1 MDAPAADPDEVA
13 EAIAFLQGLHNAG
26 DWHLTAIT
34 PDGPVI
40 NRSFDPDESGAAA
53 EFIRAH
59 SGRRN
64 LYVHVNRL
72 KLRVR
77 DRKAKKE
84 DVALAEYVHVDI
96 DDPAALSWLREFHL
110 PPTAVV
116 ASGGGYNAYWKL
128 AKPLADLDMVESI
141 NRWLVGG
148 LDGDRAAIDVS
159 RILRVPGTMNLPT
172 RKKLERGRVPV
183 MARVV
188 DEMTDW
194 SRSYEPDQFGR
205 DASSNVPSKTA
216 QEGVAGATASAKLEA
231 RDLPAAL
238 DDRIAAVARL
248 GDDPERPR
256 GSKNARYPSRSEAV
270 FAVACALARM
280 GKNASEI
287 AGVLINPA
295 LGISGAILEKKRPA
309 EEALRQA
316 HKAILAVG
324 DAWPDGCHSKSHTPL
339 RGFQNTQA
347 AILRLG
353 LICRFDV
360 FRNRLNVSG
369 AELQQ
374 FEGAISDKAV
384 LFIRDLVHKKFGF
397 DPGTEMTWDALQTLC
412 TQSSFD
418 PICDYL
424 ASLRWDG
431 APRIETFLIDFAGAE
446 NSRYVRAISEIFLVA
461 AVRRARQ
468 PGVKFDTIL
477 VLEGEQG
484 TGKSSLLKILAG
496 EAFYSDMDILALDQ
510 KAQMEVMEGVW
521 IYEIGELAGM
531 RNAEVNKVKA
541 FASRAVDKARP
552 AYGRHAELRPR
563 RGILVGTTND
573 DQYLRDE
580 TGNRRFWPVR
590 TTVIDLE
597 AVKMLRDQLWAEA
610 AVRDADGK
618 NIVLAEEL
626 WPLAAVEQAKRVP
639 PDGWRELLEDFTGWA
654 FRGREQVTTR
664 HLLDEV
670 LKIPPHQIDQFKTRR
685 LGRVMRGLGWEGPV
699 TLTLKN
705 GQKAKGYWRLTER
718 PDELYEGGI

>member
-1 MDAPAADPDEVA
+1 M
-13 EAIAFLQGLHNAG
+13 AFLQGLHNAG

-40 NRSFDPDESGAAA
+40 NRSFGPGENAAA
-53 EFIRAH
+53 ADFIRAQ

-72 KLRVR
+72 RPDMR
-77 DRKAKKE
+77 DRKARKQ
-84 DVALAEYVHVDI
+84 DVAVAKYVHVDI
-96 DDPAALSWLREFHL
+96 DDITALSRLREFHL

-128 AKPLADLDMVESI
+128 AEPLADLDTAESI
-141 NRWLVGG
+141 NRWLVRQ
-148 LDGDRAAIDVS
+148 LDGDRAATDVS

-172 RKKLERGRVPV
+172 QKKLERGRAPV
-183 MARVV
+183 MARLVE
-188 DEMTDW
+188 EMTDW
-194 SRSYEPDQFGR
+194 SRVYWPEQFGR
-205 DASSNVPSKTA
+205 GDVEVPPETRARQSIA
-216 QEGVAGATASAKLEA
+216 AATASSTIEIS
-231 RDLPAAL
+231 DLPAGL
-238 DDRIAAVARL
+238 DGRIAAVAKL
-248 GDDPERPR
+248 GDDPEHPR
-256 GSKNARYPSRSEAV
+256 GLKNARYPSRSEAV

-280 GKNASEI
+280 EKNASEI
-287 AGVLINPA
+287 AGVLVNPA
-295 LGISGAILEKKRPA
+295 LGISAAILEKKRPA

-316 HKAILAVG
+316 NKAILAVG
-324 DAWPDGCHSKSHTPL
+324 DFWPDGCQPKSHAPA

-369 AELQQ
+369 VELQH
-374 FEGAISDKAV
+374 FAGAITDKAV

-397 DPGTEMTWDALQTLC
+397 DPGTDMTWDALQTLC

-424 ASLRWDG
+424 ASLTWDG

-446 NSRYVRAISEIFLVA
+446 DSRYVRAISKIFFVA

-496 EAFYSDMDILALDQ
+496 EDFYSDMDILALDQ

-531 RNAEVNKVKA
+531 RHAEVNKVKA

-563 RGILVGTTND
+563 RGVLVGTTND

-590 TTVIDLE
+590 TGVIDLE
-597 AVKMLRDQLWAEA
+597 AVKALRDQLWAEA
-610 AVRDADGK
+610 AVREANGEGL
-618 NIVLAEEL
+618 VLAEEL
-626 WPLAAVEQAKRVP
+626 WPAAAVEQAKRVP
-639 PDGWRELLEDFTGWA
+639 PDGWRELLEDAKGWD

-670 LKIPPHQIDQFKTRR
+670 LKIPPHQIDQFKARR
-685 LGRVMRGLGWEGPV
+685 LGRVMRGLGWEGPT
-699 TLTLKN
+699 TLTLQN
-705 GQKAKGYWRLTER
+705 GQKAKGYWRPTER
-718 PDELYEGGI
+718 PDEPHEGGI